1 MKKVLFIIFAILM
14 FSFAAVAQD
23 APPTPQTDPAKRP
36 NLLRELGLSPEQV
49 QTIRTINQAQKPKME
64 LAQRNFRQARK
75 ALDDAVYAEEFVET
89 DVQAKNKVV
98 QIAQAEIT
106 KVKTETEVAIRK
118 VLTPEQLVK
127 FRELRQRLIES
138 NMPKNRPIMKQ
149 MKQMKQRFPNRQPQ

>member
-1 MKKVLFIIFAILM
+1 MKKVFFIIFAI
-14 FSFAAVAQD
+14 FIFTFAAFAQVD
-23 APPTPQTDPAKRP
+23 QTNQPDQPKRP
-36 NLLRELGLSPEQV
+36 KLLEELGLSREQV
-49 QTIRTINQAQKPKME
+49 KAIRTINQEQKPKME